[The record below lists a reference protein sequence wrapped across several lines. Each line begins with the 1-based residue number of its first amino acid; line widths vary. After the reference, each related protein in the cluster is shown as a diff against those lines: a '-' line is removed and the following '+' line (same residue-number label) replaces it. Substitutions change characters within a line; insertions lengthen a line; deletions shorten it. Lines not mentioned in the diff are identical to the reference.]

1 MRDATEPEAGMSGQ
15 VDGDEKASASALPYR
30 ALIDAMDTAV
40 LLMHGPAV
48 VTCNPA
54 TARLFGIDT
63 PEAMVGKTPLDFA
76 PTHQPNGMTSA
87 QMVQDNIIQAN
98 ARGTHAFEWLT
109 TKIDGQ
115 AILLEVRFTMLAG
128 TDGMY
133 LCTATD
139 ISERKRAEQDLRE
152 SEERFRTLF
161 ESALEGILVA
171 DVESR
176 RFIIANPAI
185 CEILGYEHGEL
196 VGLGVPD
203 IHPPENMAAVEA
215 AFERH
220 IHSPEQFEVETVCR
234 RKDGSHIPVAV
245 RSAPLELAGH
255 RYVAGFFTDT
265 TSRRQLDEERLKVQK
280 LDAIGTLAGGIAHDF
295 NNLLQGV
302 FGFIALSRLA
312 QDDKPRSLAM
322 LAQAEKALQQAVH
335 LTTQLLTFSKGGQ
348 PIKKSLELAP
358 FIQSAATFALSGSRA
373 DCRFAIEDNLASV
386 DADEG
391 QLTQVMQNI
400 VLNAAQAMPQGGT
413 VQIAARNVD
422 SPNDGVPPQLPA
434 GRFVAITIRDS
445 GVGIPMRYLSKI
457 FDPYFT
463 TKDRGTGLG
472 LATSYAIV
480 KNHGGIIDVHSTTG
494 NGSTFTIYLPVSDVP
509 VTDSSPLEADEAR
522 PGRLARILVMDDDP
536 VVLEVVAMLL
546 RSLGHD
552 VDMAEDGAAAV
563 DVYQHALS
571 SAAPHDIV
579 LLDLTVRGGVG
590 GVEAAELLRELNP
603 SVKVVLTS
611 GYSDEI
617 AAVEPGRHGVC
628 AFLKKPFDLETL
640 RTTVDDILRSTD
652 PSDR

>member
-1 MRDATEPEAGMSGQ
+1 
-15 VDGDEKASASALPYR
+15 
-30 ALIDAMDTAV
+30 MDTAV

-54 TARLFGIDT
+54 TARLFGVDT
-63 PEAMVGKTPLDFA
+63 PEAIIGKTPLDFA
-76 PTHQPNGMTSA
+76 PTYQPNGMTSA

-109 TKIDGQ
+109 TKVDGQ
-115 AILLEVRFTMLAG
+115 AIVLEVRFTMLAG
-128 TDGMY
+128 MDGMY
-133 LCTATD
+133 LCSATD

-152 SEERFRTLF
+152 SEERFRTIF
-161 ESALEGILVA
+161 ETAVEGILVA

-185 CEILGYEHGEL
+185 CEILGYEKTGL
-196 VGLGVPD
+196 VGLGVQD
-203 IHPPENMAAVEA
+203 IHPPEKLASVVA

-220 IHSPEQFEVETVCR
+220 LLLPEPAEVETVCR
-234 RKDGSHIPVAV
+234 RKDGSLVPVSV

-265 TSRRQLDEERLKVQK
+265 TSRRQLEEERLKVQK

-322 LAQAEKALQQAVH
+322 LEQAERALQQAVH

-358 FIQSAATFALSGSRA
+358 FIHSAATFALSGSRA

-391 QLTQVMQNI
+391 QLTQVLQNI

-413 VQIAARNVD
+413 IQIAARNVD
-422 SPNDGVPPQLPA
+422 SPNDGVPPHLPA
-434 GRFVAITIRDS
+434 GRFVAIAIRDS
-445 GVGIPMRYLSKI
+445 GVGIPVQYLSKI

-480 KNHGGIIDVHSTTG
+480 KNHGGIIDVISTTG
-494 NGSTFTIYLPVSDVP
+494 KGSTFTIYLPASDFP
-509 VTDSSPLEADEAR
+509 VTDSPHFEADR
-522 PGRLARILVMDDDP
+522 PRPERPARILVMDDDP

-546 RSLGHD
+546 RSLGHN
-552 VDMAEDGAAAV
+552 VDMAEHGAAAV
-563 DVYQHALS
+563 DVYQRALS
-571 SAAPHDIV
+571 AAAPHDIV

-590 GVEAAELLRELNP
+590 GVEAAERLRELDP
-603 SVKVVLTS
+603 WVKVVLTS

-617 AAVEPGRHGVC
+617 ATVEPGRHGVI

-640 RTTVDDILRSTD
+640 RTTLDDILQSTGSCEESSSHVRSAPD
-652 PSDR
+652 G